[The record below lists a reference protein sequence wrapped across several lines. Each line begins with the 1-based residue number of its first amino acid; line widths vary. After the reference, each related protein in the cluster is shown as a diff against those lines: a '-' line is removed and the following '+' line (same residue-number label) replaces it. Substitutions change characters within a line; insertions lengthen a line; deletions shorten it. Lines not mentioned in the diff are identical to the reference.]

1 MQEDSRRWETER
13 AQRRERAASGRR
25 SSLRSLEEQLD
36 TDGSSG
42 QHQALPPA
50 TEPSKHRA
58 SRKLSIFEAL
68 APPPGQAGSGSS
80 YAAAAR
86 AQLHKWAAEP
96 RARAGKQREAETTAA
111 VPMQLAEQLCQLR
124 TEEIDEDAAEQDEAD
139 TAQEELAADV
149 SNSAALI
156 SAFAGSA
163 YVQPP
168 SPVGMSQAARCLYD
182 G

>member
-80 YAAAAR
+80 YAAAR

-124 TEEIDEDAAEQDEAD
+124 AEEIDEDAAEQDEAD